1 MPRPLRLPIAFEEPA
16 LAFDALA
23 DAAFERLRGNPLADR
38 TFYAA
43 SALGDHSLL
52 WHTIGA
58 VHALRGKRQMA
69 EALRLSGALAFDSLL
84 VNVGIKSM
92 FRRTRPIHTSVRP
105 FALRRP
111 LTSSF
116 PSGHATSA
124 FCAAVLLSK
133 AEPRLRPVWYATATV
148 VAASRVHVRIHHT
161 TDVVVGAAIGY
172 ALGHLVARVVP
183 LPGPDPS
190 PVH

>member
-1 MPRPLRLPIAFEEPA
+1 MPRPLRLPPAFEA
-16 LAFDALA
+16 RARRLDLLA
-23 DAAFERLRGNPLADR
+23 DGTFERMRGIQAVDR

-43 SALGDHSLL
+43 SALGDHGLI

-58 VHALRGKRQMA
+58 VRALGGDRQVA
-69 EALRLSGALAFDSLL
+69 EALRLSAVLGVESVL
-84 VNVGIKSM
+84 VNVGIKSL
-92 FRRTRPIHTSVRP
+92 FRRTRPLHTAVRP
-105 FALRRP
+105 FALRTP

-148 VAASRVHVRIHHT
+148 VAASRVHVRIHHA
-161 TDVVVGAAIGY
+161 TDVVVGAAVGWV
-172 ALGHLVARVVP
+172 LGHVAARLVP
-183 LPGPDPS
+183 LPEAS
-190 PVH
+190 AER

>member
-1 MPRPLRLPIAFEEPA
+1 VPRPIRLPIAYEQRGRA
-16 LAFDALA
+16 LDATVDRALEVLRRSDLA
-23 DAAFERLRGNPLADR
+23 NR

-43 SALGDHSLL
+43 SALGDHGLI

-58 VHALRGKRQMA
+58 VRALRGDRQVA
-69 EALRLSGALAFDSLL
+69 EAIRLSAVLGVESVL
-84 VNVGIKSM
+84 VNAGIKSM
-92 FRRTRPIHTSVRP
+92 FRRTRPIHTTVRP
-105 FALRRP
+105 LALRRP
-111 LTSSF
+111 RTSSF

-161 TDVVVGAAIGY
+161 SDVVVGAALGY
-172 ALGHLVARVVP
+172 AFGHLAARVVP
-183 LPGPDPS
+183 LPEPAD
-190 PVH
+190 

>member
-1 MPRPLRLPIAFEEPA
+1 MPRPIRLPLAFEERA
-16 LAFDALA
+16 RAFDARA
-23 DAAFERLRGNPLADR
+23 DRALEVLRANPLANR

-58 VHALRGKRQMA
+58 VRALGGDRQLA
-69 EALRLSGALAFDSLL
+69 EALRLSGVLSLESLL

-92 FRRTRPIHTSVRP
+92 FRRTRPIHTAVRP
-105 FALRRP
+105 LALRRP
-111 LTSSF
+111 MTSSF

-124 FCAAVLLSK
+124 FCSAVLLSK

-148 VAASRVHVRIHHT
+148 VAGSRVHVRIHHT

-172 ALGHLVARVVP
+172 ALGHLAARVIP
-183 LPGPDPS
+183 LPNAGS
-190 PVH
+190 EA

>member
-1 MPRPLRLPIAFEEPA
+1 MPRPLRLPLAFEEVA
-16 LAFDALA
+16 RSFDARA
-23 DAAFERLRGNPLADR
+23 DTALEHLRSKPVANR

-58 VHALRGKRQMA
+58 VRALGGDRQVA
-69 EALRLSGALAFDSLL
+69 EALRLSAVLGVESLL
-84 VNVGIKSM
+84 VNVGVKSL
-92 FRRTRPIHTSVRP
+92 FQRTRPIVTAVRP
-105 FALRRP
+105 LALRRP
-111 LTSSF
+111 VTSSF

-133 AEPRLRPVWYATATV
+133 AEPRLRPVWYAAATV

-161 TDVVVGAAIGY
+161 TDVLVGAALGY
-172 ALGHLVARVVP
+172 AFGHLAARIVP
-183 LPGPDPS
+183 LPAPADEL
-190 PVH
+190 

>member
-1 MPRPLRLPIAFEEPA
+1 MRPIRLPPSLEVRARS
-16 LAFDALA
+16 FDVLA
-23 DAAFERLRGNPLADR
+23 DQTFERLRGVPVVDR

-58 VHALRGKRQMA
+58 VRALGGDRQVA
-69 EALRLSGALAFDSLL
+69 EALRLSAVLGVESVL
-84 VNVGIKSM
+84 VNVGIKSL
-92 FRRTRPIHTSVRP
+92 FRRTRPLHTTVRP

-111 LTSSF
+111 LSSSF

-148 VAASRVHVRIHHT
+148 VASSRVHVRIHHT
-161 TDVVVGAAIGY
+161 TDVLVGAAIGWGI
-172 ALGHLVARVVP
+172 GHLACRLVP
-183 LPGPDPS
+183 LPEVPTDR
-190 PVH
+190 

>member
-1 MPRPLRLPIAFEEPA
+1 MPRPIRLPLAFEERA
-16 LAFDALA
+16 RAFDAHA
-23 DAAFERLRGNPLADR
+23 DSALELLRGNVVANR

-43 SALGDHSLL
+43 SALGDHGLL

-58 VHALRGKRQMA
+58 MRALGGDRQVA
-69 EALRLSGALAFDSLL
+69 EALRLSAALAFESVL

-92 FRRTRPIHTSVRP
+92 FRRTRPLHTAIRP

-111 LTSSF
+111 MTSSF

-133 AEPRLRPVWYATATV
+133 ADPKLRPLWYATATV
-148 VAASRVHVRIHHT
+148 VASSRVHVRIHHAS
-161 TDVVVGAAIGY
+161 DVVVGAALGY

-183 LPGPDPS
+183 LPEPDAQP
-190 PVH
+190 

>member
-1 MPRPLRLPIAFEEPA
+1 MPRPLRLPAPFEA
-16 LAFDALA
+16 RARRFDLVA
-23 DAAFERLRGNPLADR
+23 DDTFERLRGIVVVDR

-43 SALGDHSLL
+43 SALGDHGLL

-58 VHALRGKRQMA
+58 VRALGGNRQLA
-69 EALRLSGALAFDSLL
+69 EALRLSAVLGVESVL
-84 VNVGIKSM
+84 VNVGVKSM
-92 FRRTRPIHTSVRP
+92 FRRTRPIHTAVRP
-105 FALRRP
+105 FALRTP

-161 TDVVVGAAIGY
+161 TDVVVGAAIGW
-172 ALGHLVARVVP
+172 AFGHLAARLVP
-183 LPGPDPS
+183 LPEAPADR
-190 PVH
+190 

>member
-1 MPRPLRLPIAFEEPA
+1 MPRPIRLPPAFEARARA
-16 LAFDALA
+16 LDAVA
-23 DAAFERLRGNPLADR
+23 DAGFERVRGIQVVDR

-58 VHALRGKRQMA
+58 VRALRGDRQVA
-69 EALRLSGALAFDSLL
+69 EALRLSAVLGIESVL
-84 VNVGIKSM
+84 VNVGVKSM
-92 FRRTRPIHTSVRP
+92 FRRTRPLVTTVRP

-111 LTSSF
+111 MTSSF

-133 AEPRLRPVWYATATV
+133 AEPRLRPVWYTTAAV
-148 VAASRVHVRIHHT
+148 VAASRVHVRIHHS
-161 TDVVVGAAIGY
+161 TDVVVGAALGW
-172 ALGHLVARVVP
+172 AVGHLAARLVP
-183 LPGPDPS
+183 LPEASTEP
-190 PVH
+190 

>member
-1 MPRPLRLPIAFEEPA
+1 MPGPIRIPIAWA
-16 LAFDALA
+16 ARARAFDAGA
-23 DAAFERLRGNPLADR
+23 DGSLEHLRRNAVANR

-43 SALGDHSLL
+43 SALGDHGLI
-52 WHTIGA
+52 WHAIGA
-58 VHALRGKRQMA
+58 VRVLSGDRQMA
-69 EALRLSGALAFDSLL
+69 EALRLSAALCVESVF
-84 VNVGIKSM
+84 VNVGVKSL
-92 FRRTRPIHTSVRP
+92 FRRTRPVQTTIRP

-133 AEPRLRPVWYATATV
+133 AEPRWRPVWYATATV

-161 TDVVVGAAIGY
+161 TDVVFGAALGY
-172 ALGHLVARVVP
+172 AIGHLAARVVP
-183 LPGPDPS
+183 LPDPPARS
-190 PVH
+190 